1 MVKSPFDLDK
11 KLLELHHNGEKV
23 RLVSSYSVK
32 WKTKGFT
39 IENINKLLAHE
50 KDFYIDVN
58 IDGRNL
64 FWSRIWNYAPNEDY
78 TLFIQAPSGCHMN
91 TNPLNEVGCP
101 YVVRGFDYDYLGVLW
116 LDDLVWRGNK
126 WSIQL
131 NSVHET
137 AIKNTCNKARRG
149 DNKALQSVEE
159 KIKLGYRI
167 LLTRALK
174 GVYLFIRDDETRSY
188 ITSLI
193 K

>member
-1 MVKSPFDLDK
+1 
-11 KLLELHHNGEKV
+11 
-23 RLVSSYSVK
+23 
-32 WKTKGFT
+32 
-39 IENINKLLAHE
+39 
-50 KDFYIDVN
+50 
-58 IDGRNL
+58 
-64 FWSRIWNYAPNEDY
+64 
-78 TLFIQAPSGCHMN
+78 MN

-116 LDDLVWRGNK
+116 LDDLVWRGNR

-174 GVYLFIRDDETRSY
+174 GSISFYPRR
-188 ITSLI
+188 
-193 K
+193 